1 MALNLSKVNGE
12 VNDCETEPNSK
23 DMIDLLNEF
32 CPPTNRALGT
42 GMVCRAGIFFPLYP
56 ANAGRL
62 IGAHRFKRNNGK
74 T

>member
-23 DMIDLLNEF
+23 DMIDLLSKF

-42 GMVCRAGIFFPLYP
+42 GMVYRADIFFPLYP
-56 ANAGRL
+56 TKQRCSKSSEQVMVDL
-62 IGAHRFKRNNGK
+62 
-74 T
+74 